1 MRSFVV
7 HIKRVSLATVLL
19 ASMFGVQF
27 AHATVGETDAGITI
41 SNTATVSYTVG
52 AVSQPDVAS
61 NVATFTVDRRVDF
74 TVTEVSGGTT
84 SVYPG
89 QLSATT
95 AAVVTFRVSNTGNGT
110 EGFNLTAANM
120 ASGTASP
127 FSGGAADSFD
137 VSNFIVRVDVNNNG
151 VLDAADNVAYLDNI
165 PRDQSRLVFVLAD
178 IPTALANLSRANV
191 RLTARAA
198 VTGSLGVTLETE
210 SATNSVGGV
219 ADVVIADAA
228 RDNSEQAQD
237 QYEIATATLTA
248 TKTSVVFNDP
258 LNGTTNPKAIPG
270 AEVTY
275 TITIANATTT
285 AATAVKVVDTIPIT
299 TTYVAGTLTLDGVSI
314 PDVGNT
320 TGAPVTGINTVT
332 SAFTVTNAAPKVVTF
347 RVKIK

>member
-1 MRSFVV
+1 
-7 HIKRVSLATVLL
+7 
-19 ASMFGVQF
+19 
-27 AHATVGETDAGITI
+27 
-41 SNTATVSYTVG
+41 
-52 AVSQPDVAS
+52 
-61 NVATFTVDRRVDF
+61 
-74 TVTEVSGGTT
+74 
-84 SVYPG
+84 
-89 QLSATT
+89 
-95 AAVVTFRVSNTGNGT
+95 
-110 EGFNLTAANM
+110 
-120 ASGTASP
+120 
-127 FSGGAADSFD
+127 
-137 VSNFIVRVDVNNNG
+137 
-151 VLDAADNVAYLDNI
+151 LDAADNVAYLDNI